1 MADSSNAPLV
11 PDYGGACVSNLIPAL
26 LQHAEIGR
34 GWIADDV
41 LEARQVVLFVVD
53 GLGWDQLEAR
63 RDLAPTLASMAARS
77 ITTVAPT
84 TTATALFET
93 ISVRTEVRR

>member
-1 MADSSNAPLV
+1 MADSPSAPLL

-34 GWIADDV
+34 GWIPDDV

-53 GLGWDQLEAR
+53 GLGWDQLH
-63 RDLAPTLASMAARS
+63 P
-77 ITTVAPT
+77 ITTGERGT
-84 TTATALFET
+84 QYE
-93 ISVRTEVRR
+93 